1 MQLTLRKQIEELNI
15 VITEKNEKI
24 KSLDQRLDNTAAASD
39 DMDQLT
45 KEITKL
51 RSTLNDAESIVVD
64 KDRDLKAIQIRLK
77 DMGKES
83 RATNEK
89 LAKMVSIY

>member
-1 MQLTLRKQIEELNI
+1 VQLTLRKQIEELNI